1 MKEVIMQYTKR
12 LEIVPIWPEGALET
26 NNGALPEQ
34 ETLLPSYIGP
44 EPVKLVRNVSQPTLL
59 AYLPD
64 PAIANGSAVLVCPGG
79 CFAFLPI
86 EIEGEAVARWLNE
99 RGVAVFVLKYRL
111 SPTAVNDEEFL
122 QQFMQIVHDEQRM
135 KEQAPI
141 GIIDGKQA
149 FKVLRERAHEWGVDP
164 ERIGVLGF
172 SGGGVISLAL
182 ATQHDAQSR
191 PSFAASLYSP
201 VWQALTVPED
211 APPLFIA
218 LAGDDVSLP
227 DGNLPLYSA
236 WKAANRSVELH
247 LYTRGGH
254 AFGMQKQGLTSDL
267 WIEQFG
273 EWLRVEGFLVN
284 DCDK

>member
-1 MKEVIMQYTKR
+1 
-12 LEIVPIWPEGALET
+12 
-26 NNGALPEQ
+26 
-34 ETLLPSYIGP
+34 
-44 EPVKLVRNVSQPTLL
+44 
-59 AYLPD
+59 
-64 PAIANGSAVLVCPGG
+64 
-79 CFAFLPI
+79 
-86 EIEGEAVARWLNE
+86 
-99 RGVAVFVLKYRL
+99 VAVFVLKYRL

>member
-1 MKEVIMQYTKR
+1 MQYTKR
-12 LEIVPIWPEGALET
+12 LEIVPIWPEGVLER
-26 NNGALPEQ
+26 NNEVLPEQ
-34 ETLLPSYIGP
+34 ETLFSSYISS
-44 EPVKLVRNVSQPTLL
+44 ESVKFVRNVSQPTLL

-64 PAIANGSAVLVCPGG
+64 PTIANGSAVLVCPGG

-86 EIEGEAVARWLNE
+86 EIEGEAVARWLNKW
-99 RGVAVFVLKYRL
+99 GVAVFVLKYRL

-122 QQFMQIVHDEQRM
+122 QQFMHIVHDEERM
-135 KEQAPI
+135 KAQAPV

-149 FKVLRERAHEWGVDP
+149 LKVLRERAHEWGVDP

-182 ATQHDAQSR
+182 ATHYDAQSR

-218 LAGDDVSLP
+218 LAGDDMAVP
-227 DGNLPLYSA
+227 DGNMPLYSA
-236 WKAANRSVELH
+236 WKAANRPVELH
-247 LYTRGGH
+247 IYARGGH
-254 AFGMQKQGLTSDL
+254 AFGMQKQGLTSDH

-273 EWLRVEGFLVN
+273 EWLRLEGFLKI
-284 DCDK
+284 DRDK